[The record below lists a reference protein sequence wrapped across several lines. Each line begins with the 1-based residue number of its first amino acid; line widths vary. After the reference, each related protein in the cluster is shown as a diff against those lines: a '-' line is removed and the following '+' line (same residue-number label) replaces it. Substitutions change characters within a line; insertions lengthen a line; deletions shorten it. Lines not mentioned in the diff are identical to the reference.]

1 MSGDKT
7 TPRGPRIMKRLP
19 LSAWLCFLICVHL
32 RSSAVPSLCAAD
44 WTSWRGP
51 TQNGVAPE
59 TGLPDKFDISGMA
72 DVVWKAPYG
81 CRSTPLVLNGR
92 VYFNSSVVKGE
103 SEEDRKLTQERVV
116 CLDEKTGKLIW

>member
-1 MSGDKT
+1 MNRDNS

-19 LSAWLCFLICVHL
+19 LTAWLCFLICVHL
-32 RSSAVPSLCAAD
+32 CSSAVPALNSAD

-51 TQNGVAPE
+51 TQNGLSPE
-59 TGLPDKFDISGMA
+59 KGLPEKFSTAKAGEDNLIWS
-72 DVVWKAPYG
+72 APYG

-103 SEEDRKLTQERVV
+103 NEEDRKLCQERVV
-116 CLDEKTGKLIW
+116 C